1 MISAMKKTR
10 LYLVRHGQVE
20 GHEEKRYNGQSDV
33 ALTELG
39 RQQMDRMGEIL
50 GRCPLKAV
58 YSSDLSRCLYGAE
71 RLATKLRIPVRSDA
85 ALRELD
91 CGDWQGRPWSELQA
105 EFPAEWRTRLQDVV
119 HYRFPGGES
128 FADAA
133 QRVRPVVR
141 NLIDQHPG
149 QEIALF
155 GHGGLNRILLLD
167 AMVAPLASAFRIV
180 QDFACLN
187 IIDYHADGNTRL
199 RLMNGSHLLAGSW
212 LDAGLMT
219 G

>member
-1 MISAMKKTR
+1 MISANIKTR

-39 RQQMDRMGEIL
+39 RQQMDRMCEIL
-50 GRCPLKAV
+50 GQCPLEAV

-71 RLATKLRIPVRSDA
+71 QLAAKLRIPVRSDA

-105 EFPAEWRTRLQDVV
+105 EFPAEWRARLQDVV

-141 NLIDQHPG
+141 NLIDRHTG

-167 AMVAPLASAFRIV
+167 AMAVPLVSAFRIV

-187 IIDYHADGNTRL
+187 IIDYHTDGSSRL
-199 RLMNGSHLLAGSW
+199 RLMNGSILMAVGR